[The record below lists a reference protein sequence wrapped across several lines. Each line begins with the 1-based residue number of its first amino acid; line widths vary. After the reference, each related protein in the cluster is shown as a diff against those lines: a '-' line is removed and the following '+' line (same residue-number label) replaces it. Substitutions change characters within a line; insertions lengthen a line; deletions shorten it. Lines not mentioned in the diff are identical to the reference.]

1 MSRSPLPRAGALLAG
16 AAALLPLAMAQAASP
31 SSAPS
36 QFAPPAHRLV
46 LSRTLRSP
54 LADGREIVS
63 RRTYALSIVADGD
76 GFRIDGEEIDCTVDA
91 PQSLAG
97 LAQLERT
104 RRDAGPFP
112 LHLDRD
118 GMLVAEP
125 RPLPSDALHRASDL
139 AGRTLDQALPDPGV
153 RLALL
158 DLVASLTAGQQTAW
172 PQDLFHPAAAHRLD
186 RRTIVLPDGTEGQV
200 EVEVVSLPGGD
211 ESTRVQR
218 TVTTEL
224 GKSRRTTREEWVL
237 APARAR

>member
-1 MSRSPLPRAGALLAG
+1 MSDTRSAARE
-16 AAALLPLAMAQAASP
+16 AAADPPRDARLEEQLLSLVWGWMRRAREASAARTEAAIDRGSFESFP
-31 SSAPS
+31 ASDPVAP
-36 QFAPPAHRLV
+36 A
-46 LSRTLRSP
+46 
-54 LADGREIVS
+54 VS
-63 RRTYALSIVADGD
+63 TAEHEPGL
-76 GFRIDGEEIDCTVDA
+76 EEIDCTVDA

-118 GMLVAEP
+118 GMLVAKP

-139 AGRTLDQALPDPGV
+139 AGRTLDRAMPDPGV

-200 EVEVVSLPGGD
+200 EVEVVSLPGGN